1 MFRLALI
8 FLFSLS
14 IPFRASTQDITPQVE
29 LGGTKYEMAVYQQLR
44 DYVGFNNLSG
54 QVSPL
59 ANRKLVVLGSS
70 VSCDVI
76 GRTSGGSLGETIYF
90 DPPEGSY
97 TFTIHAVKSPSFDEA
112 SLSRTKERCKEYYV
126 KSELALSHP
135 QFYFFGTF
143 TCPEPC
149 GFGKH
154 FFMADAIV
162 FAGNHADNPL
172 IPSVVDAI
180 SALKRFY

>member
-1 MFRLALI
+1 MRFFALI
-8 FLFSLS
+8 CLFSVALACG
-14 IPFRASTQDITPQVE
+14 ASSQDATPYVE
-29 LGGTKYEMAVYQQLR
+29 LRGAKYEMASYQQLR

-59 ANRKLVVLGSS
+59 VNRKVVALGSS
-70 VSCDVI
+70 VDCDL
-76 GRTSGGSLGETIYF
+76 RQKSHKELGETLYF

-97 TFTIHAVKSPSFDEA
+97 IFTIHAVKSPLFDDV

-126 KSELALSHP
+126 KNDLVLSHP

-143 TCPEPC
+143 ACPEPC

-154 FFMADAIV
+154 FFVADAIV

-172 IPSVVDAI
+172 FPSVVDVM

>member
-1 MFRLALI
+1 MAC
-8 FLFSLS
+8 
-14 IPFRASTQDITPQVE
+14 RASSQDSKPYVE
-29 LGGTKYEMAVYQQLR
+29 LRGAKYEMSVYQQLR

-54 QVSPL
+54 QRSPL
-59 ANRKLVVLGSS
+59 ADRKLVVLGSS
-70 VSCDVI
+70 VDCELRSKPH
-76 GRTSGGSLGETIYF
+76 GELGETIYF

-97 TFTIHAVKSPSFDEA
+97 TFTIHAVKSPLFDEA
-112 SLSRTKERCKEYYV
+112 SLSRTKERCKEYYR
-126 KSELALSHP
+126 KNELALSHP
-135 QFYFFGTF
+135 QFYFYGTF

-154 FFMADAIV
+154 FFAADAVV

-172 IPSVVDAI
+172 IPSVIDAI